1 MNDIYMQ
8 IACVR
13 VSCPSVSSIF
23 FDYPTELLTTFKAVQ
38 LFEGGRLVDIL
49 FKFQKIF
56 HIVNFMFL
64 GVVVG
69 VVGGLDKSASAIK
82 KQIGL
87 ACGSAWFLLLLLPL

>member
-1 MNDIYMQ
+1 
-8 IACVR
+8 
-13 VSCPSVSSIF
+13 
-23 FDYPTELLTTFKAVQ
+23 
-38 LFEGGRLVDIL
+38 
-49 FKFQKIF
+49 
-56 HIVNFMFL
+56 MFL